1 MLAFLYLHVLSM
13 QTEWS
18 VKDLLTLV
26 WPDPPRPPQVAQTS
40 GNTGRVARMPKA
52 AAAAQSESAPWP
64 FPPRLPCLVSA
75 LSFQNKG

>member
-18 VKDLLTLV
+18 VKDILTLV

-52 AAAAQSESAPWP
+52 AAISSTLA
-64 FPPRLPCLVSA
+64 LPCLCTI
-75 LSFQNKG
+75 LSK